1 MSSNNIGSL
10 RVVPKNPRHVT
21 GDGDDSETTIV
32 YKAINMV
39 RGVKR
44 QPNQKRGSSRAQTI
58 AYWVIVQ
65 MVVLIVI
72 LMTRW
77 VYFMAWAERS
87 Q

>member
-1 MSSNNIGSL
+1 MRNDHIGSL
-10 RVVPKNPRHVT
+10 RVMPKDPRHVT

-39 RGVKR
+39 RRVKT
-44 QPNQKRGSSRAQTI
+44 QPNQKRWSSRAQTI

-72 LMTRW
+72 LMMRW
-77 VYFMAWAERS
+77 VYFTSLAERA